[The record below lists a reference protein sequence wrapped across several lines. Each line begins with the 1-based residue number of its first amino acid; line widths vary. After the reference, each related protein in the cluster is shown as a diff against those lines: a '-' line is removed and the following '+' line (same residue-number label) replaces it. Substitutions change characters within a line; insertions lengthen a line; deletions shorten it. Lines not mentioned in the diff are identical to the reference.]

1 MLHQAVQGATA
12 PISTY
17 EDMPPLS
24 HEPAGGFSAECE
36 EEVAKLPPPPLDH
49 ENQRFSLCRDL
60 RHVSVIETYGLR
72 FSETYG
78 LLYVMFDFWRLSL
91 HRLKYL
97 IYYVAIYS
105 EIN

>member
-1 MLHQAVQGATA
+1 M
-12 PISTY
+12 
-17 EDMPPLS
+17 
-24 HEPAGGFSAECE
+24 
-36 EEVAKLPPPPLDH
+36 
-49 ENQRFSLCRDL
+49 
-60 RHVSVIETYGLR
+60 IETYGLR
-72 FSETYG
+72 FSETYS